1 LVIFATTIKSY
12 IPLKTDDK
20 IKAKLKSGE
29 YILERRH
36 AKSEVRK
43 SFHEIQ
49 DAATKDKICAVQC
62 LQYHSV

>member
-1 LVIFATTIKSY
+1 M
-12 IPLKTDDK
+12 DDK

-29 YILERRH
+29 YILTERRH

-49 DAATKDKICAVQC
+49 DSATKEKSCAVQC
-62 LQYHSV
+62 LQCHSV